1 VAKEEMIYITLK
13 QLEDS
18 LKIAPENFRLEDPE
32 LGPVNGSF
40 PIDPILSWQLKL
52 KIKEDT
58 YIQDPLNAART
69 IIVTYNKMAKQLSC
83 YIYFRE
89 VNSLNRAVM
98 ADSQVTLQCYNI
110 PILNRS
116 YRKFQKIRKQLIKL
130 HREKEFLDYMKK
142 LNNIFP
148 ATHEDEL
155 FS

>member
-1 VAKEEMIYITLK
+1 MVYTTLK

-18 LKIAPENFRLEDPE
+18 LKTSPENFRIEDPV
-32 LGPVNGSF
+32 LGPLSGSF
-40 PIDPILSWQLKL
+40 PVDPILTWQLKV

-69 IIVTYNKMAKQLSC
+69 IIVTYNKITKQLTC

-89 VNSLNRAVM
+89 VSSFNRAVM
-98 ADSQVTLQCYNI
+98 ADSQVTFQCYKI

-116 YRKFQKIRKQLIKL
+116 YRKFQKIRKQLIKQ

-142 LNNIFP
+142 LNSIFP

-155 FS
+155 FR